1 MTLVEE
7 LMAQG
12 YPAPNIRPVSEEED
26 EMLMNRLHEYGDA
39 DDFESIARMVQEIPI
54 AASTLDDLKKFYGL
68 GFLLERQYNLYEAV
82 KTYGKTWLEK

>member
-26 EMLMNRLHEYGDA
+26 DVLMDRVDELAEAEDFASLA
-39 DDFESIARMVQEIPI
+39 DMVQEVALP
-54 AASTLDDLKKFYGL
+54 ASTLDDLKSFYGL
-68 GFLLERQYNLYEAV
+68 GYLLQGRFNLYEAV
-82 KTYGKTWLEK
+82 KTYGSTWLEK

>member
-26 EMLMNRLHEYGDA
+26 ELLMDRVDELASLA
-39 DDFESIARMVQEIPI
+39 DMVQEVALP
-54 AASTLDDLKKFYGL
+54 ASTLDDLKSFYGL
-68 GFLLERQYNLYEAV
+68 GYLLQGRFNLYEAV
-82 KTYGKTWLEK
+82 KNYGSIWLEK

>member
-54 AASTLDDLKKFYGL
+54 AASTLDDLKNFYGL
-68 GFLLERQYNLYEAV
+68 GYLLKGRFNLYEAV
-82 KTYGKTWLEK
+82 KAYGEAWLEK